1 MLIEFVWEQVMERL
15 IELRKIAN
23 EANIADVLTKLIVGK
38 TSTMKAMYLLGKM
51 GMELKSNSK
60 ITWLLNRKNNFINL
74 TGVCCIS
81 YYK

>member
-23 EANIADVLTKLIVGK
+23 EANIADVLTKLIVGE
-38 TSTMKAMYLLGKM
+38 TSTMKAMYLLSKM

-60 ITWLLNRKNNFINL
+60 IT
-74 TGVCCIS
+74 
-81 YYK
+81 